1 MDAYPDAKI
10 IMTSRDEQKWFD
22 SMKLTIWHSTHASP
36 LRDMIYQHVWGGDP
50 DQFGITRFREHN
62 DNVRELAKR
71 KGRTVLEYEV
81 KHGWE
86 PLCEFLGKEIPHS
99 EFPRADDWAGY
110 KAEVLAGMAPKDG
123 ENA

>member
-1 MDAYPDAKI
+1 
-10 IMTSRDEQKWFD
+10 
-22 SMKLTIWHSTHASP
+22 
-36 LRDMIYQHVWGGDP
+36 MIYQHVWGGDP

-110 KAEVLAGMAPKDG
+110 KAEVLAGMAAKDG